1 MTKRR
6 VVITGMGIVSPAGN
20 DIESFWKTL
29 TEGVSCAGAI
39 TKFDATGFE
48 CRIACEVKGF
58 NPEAYVDRKA
68 ARRMDTFVQYAV
80 AASNQALK
88 ASSLLDPAGKLDQNK
103 IDPTRIGV
111 MVGSGIG
118 GITVL
123 EDQHRTLLEKG
134 WKRVSP
140 FFIPMMIS
148 NMASGMISILFGVKG
163 PSACVTTAC
172 ATGNNC
178 IGESLRLIQYGDADM
193 MIAGGTEAAI
203 TPLSIAGF
211 IAAQAMSTRNDD
223 PTHASRP
230 FDKNRDGFVMG
241 EGSGVLVL
249 EEMEHAIKRGV
260 RIYGELAGYGLSSD
274 AYHMT
279 ATSPNGE
286 GGSRAMANAV
296 KDAGAGPED
305 VDYINAHGT
314 STPVGDPSETQAIK
328 TTFGDHAYKLCVSS
342 NKSMIGHLL
351 GAAGGAES
359 IATVL
364 TVLNDLVPP
373 TINFEEKDPACDLN
387 YVPNKAEKRVVNM
400 AVSNSFGFGGH
411 NATLAVKKFKQ

>member
-1 MTKRR
+1 M
-6 VVITGMGIVSPAGN
+6 
-20 DIESFWKTL
+20 
-29 TEGVSCAGAI
+29 
-39 TKFDATGFE
+39 
-48 CRIACEVKGF
+48 
-58 NPEAYVDRKA
+58 
-68 ARRMDTFVQYAV
+68 
-80 AASNQALK
+80 
-88 ASSLLDPAGKLDQNK
+88 
-103 IDPTRIGV
+103 
-111 MVGSGIG
+111 
-118 GITVL
+118 L
-123 EDQHRTLLEKG
+123 EDQHKTLLEKG

-223 PTHASRP
+223 PTRASRP

-249 EEMEHAIKRGV
+249 EEMEHALKRGAK
-260 RIYGELAGYGLSSD
+260 IYGELAGYGLSSD

-286 GGSRAMANAV
+286 GGARAMANAV
-296 KDAGAGPED
+296 KDAGARPED